1 MKKIALISLL
11 ACLMTGCHI
20 NYKGDMSFTYEH
32 PERYQV
38 GDAVI
43 SQPVNDIDVSWVEGR
58 IDIVYADHPEV
69 RIYEKTDSTL
79 DDSLRMR
86 WYVDDEGC
94 LDIRFCKSGCYSIER
109 LKSINY
115 NKRLTIEVPRGMV
128 LNEIDM
134 SLVSA
139 SVNIDSVVCRELTVD
154 GVAFDVMADLP
165 KALPN
170 EIDME
175 GVDCSL
181 SMCVPHEA
189 GMTIEMSGVKKYL
202 NSQLPTRKEGK
213 KTIIGDGACEIDIE
227 GVNCTLNINK

>member
-1 MKKIALISLL
+1 MSVIPRHRKDPVLTESFFCILSISESSIPIGRVLRESVFKRRRIVNVQFFFVSGNLIL
-11 ACLMTGCHI
+11 
-20 NYKGDMSFTYEH
+20 
-32 PERYQV
+32 R
-38 GDAVI
+38 
-43 SQPVNDIDVSWVEGR
+43 VEIRFLIR
-58 IDIVYADHPEV
+58 ID
-69 RIYEKTDSTL
+69 EKTDSAL
-79 DDSLRMR
+79 ADSLRMHY
-86 WYVDDEGC
+86 YVDDEGC
-94 LDIRFCKSGCYSIER
+94 LDIQFCKSGCYSIER

-154 GVAFDVMADLP
+154 GVAFDIMADLP